1 MKATI
6 HSILCALLVLLFTY
20 AAVSKLINIDLFR
33 TQLYLQPIPHS
44 LADFLQYALP
54 ASELLIAILLCYPHT
69 QLAGMWLS
77 MGLLLVFTVYISLG
91 IFHYWKQIP
100 CSCGGIL
107 HHMSWTTHYIFNW
120 TFILINLA
128 ALLSR
133 TREWR
138 PHSPASA

>member
-1 MKATI
+1 M
-6 HSILCALLVLLFTY
+6 HSSLCALLVLLFTY
-20 AAVSKLINIDLFR
+20 AAASKLIDMDQFHA
-33 TQLYLQPIPHS
+33 QLYLQPIPRS

-54 ASELLIAILLCYPHT
+54 ASEVLIAILLCDHRT
-69 QLAGMWLS
+69 RLTGLWLS

-107 HHMSWTTHYIFNW
+107 RHMSWTTHYLFNW

-128 ALLSR
+128 ALFSR
-133 TREWR
+133 NREGR
-138 PHSPASA
+138 PRSPASA

>member
-1 MKATI
+1 MKATF

-44 LADFLQYALP
+44 LADILLYALP
-54 ASELLIAILLCYPHT
+54 TSEVLITILLCYRGT
-69 QLAGMWLS
+69 QLTALWFSL
-77 MGLLLVFTVYISLG
+77 GLLIVFTVYISLG
-91 IFHYWKQIP
+91 LLHYWKQIP

-107 HHMSWTTHYIFNW
+107 NHMSWTAHYIFNW
-120 TFILINLA
+120 TFVLINLA
-128 ALLSR
+128 ALLSH